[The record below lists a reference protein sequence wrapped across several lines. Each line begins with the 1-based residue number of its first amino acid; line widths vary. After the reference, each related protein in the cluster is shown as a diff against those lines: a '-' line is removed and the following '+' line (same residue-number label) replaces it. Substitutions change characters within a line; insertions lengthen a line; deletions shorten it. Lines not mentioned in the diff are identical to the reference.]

1 MGYSLEGRGVG
12 RAHEH
17 AQRWPHPVANRTPE
31 QPGMRT
37 PLRLIIA
44 DDHALFRQGLKSL
57 LLLQP
62 DTQVVAEIESADD
75 VEPVVSDTDSDIL
88 LLDLQMDRWMME
100 DIARLSRLTN
110 VIVLTAS
117 ESAENG
123 VRALRLG
130 AKGVVQKRFAIET
143 LMMAVRSVADGMV
156 WRPPTVQTE
165 FARQESSSGKEL
177 TPRESEIVRYVAS
190 GLRNIEVAERLS
202 ITESTVKTHLN
213 NIFQKLAVRDRLELT
228 HYAIKTGMVAVLDRN
243 R

>member
-1 MGYSLEGRGVG
+1 
-12 RAHEH
+12 
-17 AQRWPHPVANRTPE
+17 
-31 QPGMRT
+31 MRT
-37 PLRLIIA
+37 PLHLIIA

-57 LLLQP
+57 LLLET
-62 DTQVVAEIESADD
+62 DTEVVAEIESADD
-75 VEPVVSDTDSDIL
+75 IEPVVSRTDPDVL

-100 DIARLSRLTN
+100 DIPQLSRLTN

-143 LMMAVRSVADGMV
+143 LMMAVRSVADGLV
-156 WRPPTVQTE
+156 WMPPTVQTE
-165 FARQESSSGKEL
+165 FARQESSSGKDL

-213 NIFQKLAVRDRLELT
+213 NIFQKLGLRDRLELT

>member
-1 MGYSLEGRGVG
+1 MP
-12 RAHEH
+12 A
-17 AQRWPHPVANRTPE
+17 
-31 QPGMRT
+31 

-57 LLLQP
+57 LLLQS
-62 DTQVVAEIESADD
+62 DTQVVAEIELADD
-75 VEPVVSDTDSDIL
+75 VEPVVSRTERDVL

-100 DIARLSRLTN
+100 DIPRLSRLTN

-123 VRALRLG
+123 VRALRLE
-130 AKGVVQKRFAIET
+130 ARAVVQKRFAIET

-156 WRPPTVQTE
+156 WMPPTVQTE
-165 FARQESSSGKEL
+165 FARQESSSGREL
-177 TPRESEIVRYVAS
+177 TPRECEIIRYVAS
-190 GLRNIEVAERLS
+190 GLKNIEVGDRLS

-213 NIFQKLAVRDRLELT
+213 NIFQKLGVRDRLELT

>member
-1 MGYSLEGRGVG
+1 MGT
-12 RAHEH
+12 
-17 AQRWPHPVANRTPE
+17 PV
-31 QPGMRT
+31 
-37 PLRLIIA
+37 RLIIA

-75 VEPVVSDTDSDIL
+75 VAPALSNTDSDIL
-88 LLDLQMDRWMME
+88 LLDLQMDRWMMD
-100 DIARLSRLTN
+100 DIPQLSRLTN

-123 VRALRLG
+123 VKALRLG

-143 LMMAVRSVADGMV
+143 LMMAVRSVADGLV
-156 WRPPTVQTE
+156 WMPPTVQTE
-165 FARQESSSGKEL
+165 FARQESSTGKEL

-190 GLRNIEVAERLS
+190 GLRNNEVAERLS
-202 ITESTVKTHLN
+202 ITEGTVKTHLN
-213 NIFQKLAVRDRLELT
+213 NIFQKLGVRDRLELT
-228 HYAIKTGMVAVLDRN
+228 HYAIKTGLVAVLDRN

>member
-1 MGYSLEGRGVG
+1 M
-12 RAHEH
+12 
-17 AQRWPHPVANRTPE
+17 T
-31 QPGMRT
+31 T
-37 PLRLIIA
+37 PLRLILA

-57 LLLQP
+57 LLLQA
-62 DTQVVAEIESADD
+62 DIEVVAEIELASEVVPAVTATNCD
-75 VEPVVSDTDSDIL
+75 VL

-100 DIARLSRLTN
+100 DIPQLVRLTN

-130 AKGVVQKRFAIET
+130 AKGIVQKRFAIET
-143 LMMAVRSVADGMV
+143 LMMAVRSVAEGLV
-156 WRPPTVQTE
+156 WMPPTVQTE
-165 FARQESSSGKEL
+165 FARQESTSGKEL

-190 GLRNIEVAERLS
+190 GLRNNEVAERLS

-213 NIFQKLAVRDRLELT
+213 NIFQKLDVRDRLELT
-228 HYAIKTGMVAVLDRN
+228 HYAIKTGMVAILDRN

>member
-1 MGYSLEGRGVG
+1 MG
-12 RAHEH
+12 
-17 AQRWPHPVANRTPE
+17 
-31 QPGMRT
+31 T

-75 VEPVVSDTDSDIL
+75 VAPVVSGTDSDIL
-88 LLDLQMDRWMME
+88 LLDLQMDRWMMD
-100 DIARLSRLTN
+100 DIPQLSRLTN

-117 ESAENG
+117 ESAESG

-156 WRPPTVQTE
+156 WMPPTVQTE
-165 FARQESSSGKEL
+165 FARQESSTGKEL

-190 GLRNIEVAERLS
+190 GLRNNEVAERLS

-213 NIFQKLAVRDRLELT
+213 NIFQKLGVRDRLELT
-228 HYAIKTGMVAVLDRN
+228 HYAIKTGLVAVLDRN

>member
-1 MGYSLEGRGVG
+1 M
-12 RAHEH
+12 
-17 AQRWPHPVANRTPE
+17 
-31 QPGMRT
+31 
-37 PLRLIIA
+37 RLIIA

-57 LLLQP
+57 LLLQS
-62 DTQVVAEIESADD
+62 DTQVVAEIESSDD
-75 VEPVVSDTDSDIL
+75 VAPVLSATGCDIL

-100 DIARLSRLTN
+100 DIPRLSRLTN

-143 LMMAVRSVADGMV
+143 LMMALRSVADGLV
-156 WRPPTVQTE
+156 WMPPTVQTE

-190 GLRNIEVAERLS
+190 GLRNTEVAELLS

-228 HYAIKTGMVAVLDRN
+228 HYAIKTGMVAVLDRS

>member
-1 MGYSLEGRGVG
+1 M
-12 RAHEH
+12 
-17 AQRWPHPVANRTPE
+17 
-31 QPGMRT
+31 
-37 PLRLIIA
+37 RLIIA

-57 LLLQP
+57 LLLQS
-62 DTQVVAEIESADD
+62 DTQVVAEIESSDD
-75 VEPVVSDTDSDIL
+75 VAPVVSDTASDIL

-100 DIARLSRLTN
+100 DIPQLSRLIN

-143 LMMAVRSVADGMV
+143 LMMAVRSVAEGMV
-156 WRPPTVQTE
+156 WMPPTVQTE

-177 TPRESEIVRYVAS
+177 TPRECEIIRYVAS
-190 GLRNIEVAERLS
+190 GMRNIEVGERLS

-213 NIFQKLAVRDRLELT
+213 NIFQKLGVRDRLELT
-228 HYAIKTGMVAVLDRN
+228 HYAIKTGMVAVLDHN

>member
-1 MGYSLEGRGVG
+1 
-12 RAHEH
+12 
-17 AQRWPHPVANRTPE
+17 
-31 QPGMRT
+31 MRT

-57 LLLQP
+57 LQLQA

-75 VEPVVSDTDSDIL
+75 VEAVVSDTDSDVL

-143 LMMAVRSVADGMV
+143 LMMAVRSVAEGMV
-156 WRPPTVQTE
+156 WMPPTVQTE

-213 NIFQKLAVRDRLELT
+213 NIFQKLGLRDRLELT
-228 HYAIKTGMVAVLDRN
+228 HYAIKTGMVAVLDRS

>member
-1 MGYSLEGRGVG
+1 M
-12 RAHEH
+12 
-17 AQRWPHPVANRTPE
+17 
-31 QPGMRT
+31 
-37 PLRLIIA
+37 RLIIA

-57 LLLQP
+57 LLLES
-62 DTQVVAEIESADD
+62 DTQVVAEIESSDD
-75 VEPVVSDTDSDIL
+75 VAPVVAATGCDVL

-100 DIARLSRLTN
+100 DIPQLKRLTD

-130 AKGVVQKRFAIET
+130 AKGLVQKRFAIET
-143 LMMAVRSVADGMV
+143 LMMALRSVADGLV
-156 WRPPTVQTE
+156 WMPPTVQTE

-177 TPRESEIVRYVAS
+177 TPRECEIVRYVAS
-190 GLRNIEVAERLS
+190 GMRNIEVGERLS

-213 NIFQKLAVRDRLELT
+213 NIFQKLGVRDRLELT
-228 HYAIKTGMVAVLDRN
+228 HYAIKTGMVAVLDHN

>member
-1 MGYSLEGRGVG
+1 
-12 RAHEH
+12 
-17 AQRWPHPVANRTPE
+17 
-31 QPGMRT
+31 MRT

-57 LLLQP
+57 LLLQS
-62 DTQVVAEIESADD
+62 DTQVVAEIEMAID
-75 VEPVVSDTDSDIL
+75 VEPVVAAADCDVL

-100 DIARLSRLTN
+100 EIPRLSRLTS

-130 AKGVVQKRFAIET
+130 AKGIVQKRFAIET
-143 LMMAVRSVADGMV
+143 LMMAVRSVADGLV
-156 WRPPTVQTE
+156 WMPPTVQTE
-165 FARQESSSGKEL
+165 FARQESSRGKEL
-177 TPRESEIVRYVAS
+177 TPRECEIIRYVAS
-190 GLRNIEVAERLS
+190 GMRNIEVGERLS

-213 NIFQKLAVRDRLELT
+213 NIFQKLGVRDRLELT
-228 HYAIKTGMVAVLDRN
+228 HYAIKTGMVAVRDRS

>member
-1 MGYSLEGRGVG
+1 
-12 RAHEH
+12 
-17 AQRWPHPVANRTPE
+17 
-31 QPGMRT
+31 MRT
-37 PLRLIIA
+37 PLHLIIA

-57 LLLQP
+57 LLLET
-62 DTQVVAEIESADD
+62 DTEVVAEIESADD
-75 VEPVVSDTDSDIL
+75 IEPVVSRTDPDVL

-100 DIARLSRLTN
+100 DIPQLSRLTN

-156 WRPPTVQTE
+156 WMPPTVQTE

-213 NIFQKLAVRDRLELT
+213 NIFQKLGLRDRLELT

>member
-1 MGYSLEGRGVG
+1 MRI
-12 RAHEH
+12 
-17 AQRWPHPVANRTPE
+17 PV
-31 QPGMRT
+31 
-37 PLRLIIA
+37 RLIIA

-57 LLLQP
+57 LLLQS
-62 DTQVVAEIESADD
+62 DTEVVAEIESADD
-75 VEPVVSDTDSDIL
+75 VGPVVSNTDSDIL

-100 DIARLSRLTN
+100 DIPQLSRLIN

-156 WRPPTVQTE
+156 WMPPTVQTE

-190 GLRNIEVAERLS
+190 GMRNIEVAERLT

-213 NIFQKLAVRDRLELT
+213 NIFQKLGVRDRLELT
-228 HYAIKTGMVAVLDRN
+228 HYAIKTGMVAVLDRS